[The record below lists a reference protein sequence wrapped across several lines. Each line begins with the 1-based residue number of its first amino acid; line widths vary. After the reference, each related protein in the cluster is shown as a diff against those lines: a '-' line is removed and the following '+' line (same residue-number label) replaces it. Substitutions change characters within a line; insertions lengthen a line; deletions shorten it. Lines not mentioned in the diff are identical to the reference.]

1 MVTYMSKLSMFL
13 RKNKKVRDNTK
24 FPATTSLVD
33 ADGNALEWE
42 IKPLSTKKN
51 EQIREECTREV
62 PIKGKPHMF
71 RQKIDSSAYGTKLI
85 VASVVDPDLYNAELQ
100 DSYGVKTPE
109 DLVQEMIDNPGE
121 FANFQKFIQE
131 FNGFTEKMEDEV
143 EEAKN

>member
-1 MVTYMSKLSMFL
+1 MSKLTMFL
-13 RKNKKVRDNTK
+13 RKNKKVRENTS
-24 FPATTSLVD
+24 FPATSTLVD
-33 ADGNALEWE
+33 ENGKPLEWV
-42 IKPLSTKKN
+42 IQPLSTKKN

-71 RQKIDSSAYGTKLI
+71 RQKIDASKYGTKLI
-85 VASVVDPDLYNAELQ
+85 VASVVEPDLLNAELQ

-109 DLVQEMIDNPGE
+109 ELVQEMIDNPGE